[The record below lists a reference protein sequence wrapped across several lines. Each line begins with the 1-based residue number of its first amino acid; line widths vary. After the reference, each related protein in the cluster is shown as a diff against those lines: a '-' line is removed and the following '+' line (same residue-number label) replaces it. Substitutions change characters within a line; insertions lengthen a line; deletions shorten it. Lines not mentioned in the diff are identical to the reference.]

1 MKIFSFLFALVVLV
15 LSFVP
20 DTSVPIQKQATTTLS
35 VGKSY
40 FQQIDEL
47 CSPFFPCSGCIAPIL
62 NTVFRQETPLGH
74 FVIVTYKKVNTAKLF
89 YIPFVIWQPPQIG

>member
-1 MKIFSFLFALVVLV
+1 VRILSFLFAFVVLV

-20 DTSVPIQKQATTTLS
+20 DNAVPTRKHNTANIS

-40 FQQIDEL
+40 SQGIDEI

-62 NTVFRQETPLGH
+62 SNVLKQETPCNT
-74 FVIVTYKKVNTAKLF
+74 FVIVSYKKVKTAKLF
-89 YIPFVIWQPPQIG
+89 PIPFVIWQPPKIG

>member
-1 MKIFSFLFALVVLV
+1 MRILSFLCAFVVLV

-20 DTSVPIQKQATTTLS
+20 DNDVPIQKQNTNNIS

-40 FQQIDEL
+40 FHGIDEI

-62 NTVFRQETPLGH
+62 STILEQETPLNN
-74 FVIVTYKKVNTAKLF
+74 FVVLSYKKVETANPLS
-89 YIPFVIWQPPQIG
+89 IPLVIWQPPQIG